1 MLSAHKAG
9 AAAQVLFLLY
19 HYFNAREIYNAIRVF
34 IAGYV
39 WMTGFGNFSYYYKSK
54 DFCLGRCA
62 PAGVAHPRPPAR
74 GPCPA
79 RPWRSHAGC
88 GAPQATLARS
98 RQVQRSSSASAPRLA
113 DGGAVWGGG
122 RACSLCLERD
132 REGFFV
138 GGHPRRCAGRRFHAG
153 GDTGA
158 RGAARRF
165 MAMMWRL
172 NFLVAVTCVALQ
184 NSYMLYY
191 ICPMHTLFTIMV
203 YAALGI
209 GARYNQSHTG
219 VFLKCARAPMRLP

>member
-1 MLSAHKAG
+1 VLLSAHKAG

-62 PAGVAHPRPPAR
+62 PAGVARPRPPAR

-98 RQVQRSSSASAPRLA
+98 RRVQRSSSASAPRLA

-132 REGFFV
+132 R
-138 GGHPRRCAGRRFHAG
+138 GGGLFLRASAALRGTALPRRRRHGRG
-153 GDTGA
+153 GG
-158 RGAARRF
+158 
-165 MAMMWRL
+165 
-172 NFLVAVTCVALQ
+172 
-184 NSYMLYY
+184 LYY

-219 VFLKCARAPMRLP
+219 VFLKCARAPV